1 MRFLLCEKE
10 FFKNKISYMLMI
22 ALVCL
27 AFIIPIP
34 VESSDENRRA
44 GILAENE
51 GIFYDDLKE
60 NLGDGLFEYIVY
72 DSEDDIN
79 NDLYKGHIDYA
90 FILSDAYGDNVKDT
104 KRSVMFLSTPYS
116 LYKEACKEDFFN
128 AWLITYSDRF
138 IENETKDIFAVYDD
152 DIIGELKKR
161 KEEYQN
167 SDLLFDVNIVYDTV
181 PERTLR
187 HRADGFRSLTGLVM
201 FMSVFI
207 FFGHF
212 YSGSHKAVCDKM
224 TLKNRT
230 LYQCS
235 YMLSVALPIGIL
247 CLILNLLRGATDIPI
262 LISHMILVIAYS
274 IIWVLAAY
282 KLIKKESTFIGLA
295 PMLLIAQLIVCPII
309 VDLGEY
315 IKVFEYI
322 RYIFPSGLNL

>member
-22 ALVCL
+22 ALACL
-27 AFIIPIP
+27 AFIIPLP
-34 VESSDENRRA
+34 VESSNENRRA
-44 GILAENE
+44 GIMAENN
-51 GIFYDDLKE
+51 GLFFDDLKD
-60 NLGDGLFEYIVY
+60 NLGDGLFEYIYY
-72 DSEDDIN
+72 DSEEDIN
-79 NDLYKGHIDYA
+79 DDLYKGHIDYA
-90 FILSDAYGDNVKDT
+90 FILSDVYGDDVKDT
-104 KRSVMFLSTPYS
+104 KRSVRFLSTPYS

-128 AWLITYSDRF
+128 AWLITYSDLF
-138 IENETKDIFAVYDD
+138 IEDETTDIFAVYDD
-152 DIIGELKKR
+152 DIIDELKER
-161 KEEYQN
+161 KEEYLN
-167 SDLLFDVNIVYDTV
+167 SDLLFDVNIVYDAV

-187 HRADGFRSLTGLVM
+187 HKADLFRSLTGLVL

-224 TLKNRT
+224 KPTERT
-230 LYQCS
+230 IYHCL

-247 CLILNLLRGATDIPI
+247 CIILNIFRGATDILL
-262 LISHMILVIAYS
+262 LISHTILVTVYS

-295 PMLLIAQLIVCPII
+295 PVLLLAQLIVCPII

-315 IKVFEYI
+315 IKVFNYI